1 MSQPSVRTR
10 FKIESLSRR
19 SRRVLSVVTLIGLPA
34 MFVWSSFWGT
44 TSVPTLLWGPVSFV
58 LIGLT
63 LIGAFVLYRYVQ
75 GRADMPGHGLDE
87 RERQLRDRA
96 WILSYQILA
105 LVVVLLV
112 AALVIPV
119 LGFGQ
124 PITIDATIA
133 TAAALCLGVL
143 LPLLPAAALAW
154 LEPDRIGDE

>member
-1 MSQPSVRTR
+1 
-10 FKIESLSRR
+10 
-19 SRRVLSVVTLIGLPA
+19 
-34 MFVWSSFWGT
+34 MFIWSSFWMT
-44 TSVPTLLWGPVSFV
+44 TSVPTLLWGPVTFV

-63 LIGAFVLYRYVQ
+63 LIGAFLLYRYVE

-96 WILSYQILA
+96 WILSYQVLA

-124 PITIDATIA
+124 PITIDAKVA
-133 TAAALCLGVL
+133 TAAAICFGVL

-154 LEPDRIGDE
+154 LEPDRLGDE